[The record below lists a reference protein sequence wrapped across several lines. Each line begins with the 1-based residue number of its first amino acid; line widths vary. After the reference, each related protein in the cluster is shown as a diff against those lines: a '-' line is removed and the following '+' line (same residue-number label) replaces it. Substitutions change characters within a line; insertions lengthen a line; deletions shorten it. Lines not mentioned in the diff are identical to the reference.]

1 MDVPPAFP
9 PYKKA
14 VPFSLKRRWHGLF
27 YERHSRLIMR
37 PTLFTPSYCCIMA
50 ANFLLFFGFWLL
62 VPLLPFYLQENYNL
76 EEGAIGAILACYTV
90 SALMVRP
97 FSGYLLDAFARKPL
111 YILAYT
117 LFTSIFAG
125 YIVAGTLTLFVIL
138 RVLHGFTFGMV
149 TVGGNTVV
157 VDIMPS
163 ERRGEGLGYYG
174 LTNNTAMSIG
184 PMVGL
189 FLHGVLSY
197 DMIFA
202 ISLLAC
208 CAGLALASCV
218 KAPRKPRVERPPL
231 SLDRFI
237 LLKGIPAGIS
247 LLLLSIPYG
256 ATTNFVA
263 MYVGE
268 MHLHVASGFY
278 FVLMAVGMGVSRIFS
293 GKYVDRGY
301 VTECIHYGFYLVI
314 IAFALL
320 GSCES
325 LMHSHETAAL
335 FCFFVAPLLQG
346 VGFGTMFPA
355 YNSLYINLAPNN
367 QRATATSTYLT
378 SWDVGI
384 GLGMVLSGTI
394 AEMLSFQMVYV
405 VGALLSVVSM
415 LYFDRVVTPH
425 YHKFKLR

>member
-1 MDVPPAFP
+1 MSAP
-9 PYKKA
+9 
-14 VPFSLKRRWHGLF
+14 
-27 YERHSRLIMR
+27 R
-37 PTLFTPSYCCIMA
+37 PKLFTRSYCCIMA

-62 VPLLPFYLQENYNL
+62 VPLLPFYLKENYGL
-76 EEGAIGAILACYTV
+76 AEGAIGAILACYTV

-97 FSGYLLDAFARKPL
+97 FSGYLLDSFARKPL
-111 YILAYT
+111 YILAYA

-138 RVLHGFTFGMV
+138 RVMHGFTFGAV

-163 ERRGEGLGYYG
+163 ARRGEGLGYYG

-197 DMIFA
+197 EMIFG
-202 ISLLAC
+202 ISLAAC
-208 CAGLALASCV
+208 ALGLALASCV
-218 KAPRKPRVERPPL
+218 KAPAKPKVARPPL

-268 MHLHVASGFY
+268 MHLPVASGFY

-301 VTECIHYGFYLVI
+301 VTECIHYGFFLVI

-325 LMHSHETAAL
+325 VMMWSDAVAMV
-335 FCFFVAPLLQG
+335 CFFSAPLLQG
-346 VGFGTMFPA
+346 VGFGIIFPA

-378 SWDVGI
+378 SWDLGI
-384 GLGMVLSGTI
+384 GLGMLLSGMI
-394 AEMLSFQMVYV
+394 AEWLSFQMVYV
-405 VGALLSVVSM
+405 TGALLSIGSM
-415 LYFDRVVTPH
+415 IYFDHVVTPH
-425 YHKFKLR
+425 YQRYKLR